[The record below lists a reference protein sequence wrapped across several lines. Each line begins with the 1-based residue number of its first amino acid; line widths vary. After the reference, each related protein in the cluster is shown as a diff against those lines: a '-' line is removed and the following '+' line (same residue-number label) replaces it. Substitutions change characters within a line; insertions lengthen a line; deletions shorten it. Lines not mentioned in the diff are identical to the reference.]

1 MTIDRR
7 RALALFGLGGASA
20 AGEAMAAAPR
30 GLFAGRAAFLHGVAS
45 GDPLEDRVVLWTRIT
60 AEATTAPI
68 AVRWDVATD
77 PAFKAIVR
85 QGQATAVAARDHTV
99 KVDVTGLKPATDYFY
114 RFRYVRK
121 GKPFGKAVGGR
132 TRTLPKGPVRDVVL
146 AVASCSLYP
155 NGYFNAY
162 DAIAKLPR
170 VDAVLHLGDYIYEY
184 GAAPDDYGMTSPTAK
199 TRVPDPPRELLSL
212 ADYRRRHA
220 LYKTDPALQAA
231 HARAPWI
238 VVWDDHETADNAWIG
253 GAENHQPGPVSQG
266 GEGDWAKRKAAGI
279 KAYYEWMPIR
289 EPAPGTLPEASWRRF
304 QFGDVA
310 TLLMTE
316 TRLTARTHQLD
327 YGRDLAGA
335 DGKPDLAAFAAK
347 LADPDRRMMGQ
358 GQEQWLARE
367 IDASMKAGTAWQ
379 VLGNQVVMARV
390 VPPDLKATMGE
401 AAYAALLAKLP
412 AYVVKPVEESRALS
426 QAGLPGNLD
435 AWDGYPA
442 DRARVH
448 DIFKA
453 YKARP
458 VVLSGDSHAF
468 WVNELWDDAGSA
480 RVAAEFGVTSVTSPG
495 YGDYLPGAPL
505 DMAYAARNKEVKF
518 TDQAAKG
525 FLLLTLEHGRATGE
539 LIAVSTIL
547 DPQYQ
552 TRVLKRFVVTPGDG
566 GGVKALAEG

>member
-20 AGEAMAAAPR
+20 AGEAMAATPRAP
-30 GLFAGRAAFLHGVAS
+30 FAGRVAFNHGVAS
-45 GDPLEDRVVLWTRIT
+45 GDPLDDRVVLWTRAT

-77 PAFKAIVR
+77 PAFKTIVR

-99 KVDVTGLKPATDYFY
+99 KVDVTGLKPATDYYY
-114 RFRYVRK
+114 RFRYVRN
-121 GKPFGKAVGGR
+121 GKPSGKSVSGR
-132 TRTLPKGPVRDVVL
+132 TRTLPRGQTRDVVL
-146 AVASCSLYP
+146 AVASCALYP

-162 DAIAKLPR
+162 DAIARLPR

-184 GAAPDDYGMTSPTAK
+184 GAGSDDYGMASPTAK
-199 TRVPDPPRELLSL
+199 TRLPDPPREILGLE
-212 ADYRRRHA
+212 DYRRRHA
-220 LYKTDPALQAA
+220 RYKTDPALQAA

-238 VVWDDHETADNAWIG
+238 VVWDDHETADDSWIG
-253 GAENHQPGPVSQG
+253 GAENHQPAT
-266 GEGDWAKRKAAGI
+266 EGDWAKRKAAGI

-289 EPAPGTLPEASWRRF
+289 EPAAGTLPEACWRRF

-316 TRLTARTHQLD
+316 TRLTARSHQLD
-327 YGRDLAGA
+327 YGRDLPVV
-335 DGKPDLAAFAAK
+335 DGKPDFAAFAVK
-347 LADPDRRMMGQ
+347 LKDPDRRMMGQ
-358 GQEQWLARE
+358 GQEQWLTRE
-367 IDASMKAGTAWQ
+367 VDASMKAGTAWQ

-390 VPPDLKATMGE
+390 VPPDLKAAMGE
-401 AAYAALLAKLP
+401 AAYGALLARLP
-412 AYVVKPVEESRALS
+412 AGIAKLVEQSRGLAA
-426 QAGLPGNLD
+426 AGVPGNLD

-442 DRARVH
+442 DRARVY

-453 YKARP
+453 GKARP
-458 VVLSGDSHAF
+458 IVLAGDSHAF
-468 WVNELWDDAGSA
+468 WANELWDDAGTA

-495 YGDYLPGAPL
+495 YSDYLPGAPL
-505 DMAYAARNKEVKF
+505 DQAYAARNKEVKF
-518 TDQAAKG
+518 TDQGAKG

-539 LIAVSTIL
+539 LVAVSTIL
-547 DPQYQ
+547 DTKYQ
-552 TRVLKRFVVTPGDG
+552 TRVLKRFVVTPGDD